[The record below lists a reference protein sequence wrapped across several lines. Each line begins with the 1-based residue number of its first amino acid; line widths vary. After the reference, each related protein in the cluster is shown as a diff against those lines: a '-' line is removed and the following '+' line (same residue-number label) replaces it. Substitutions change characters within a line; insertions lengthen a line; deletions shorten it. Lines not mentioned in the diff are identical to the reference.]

1 MFPIAIGCAAVF
13 LNEKNT
19 LFKLSVKLCISISLV
34 LSSLDPILLQ
44 AGAILGYRSLPLVEA
59 REMFARDFEMMP
71 GRVAISMDLAVLT
84 DRTERLQVIYDYV
97 PKCDEPETD
106 WLVVQQ
112 YSFFYNAPPDYEK
125 FQLEKNRFV
134 EQTKFQGRI
143 AQWFGVNGYGYAIY
157 KRKRIGDS
165 G

>member
-1 MFPIAIGCAAVF
+1 
-13 LNEKNT
+13 
-19 LFKLSVKLCISISLV
+19 
-34 LSSLDPILLQ
+34 
-44 AGAILGYRSLPLVEA
+44 
-59 REMFARDFEMMP
+59 MMP